1 MYKLKFSLFQYTNL
15 YISYKDTKF
24 HQIPLRNN
32 WDMSILSY
40 NYRLIYKI
48 KFFLF
53 QYTNLYISYNDTK
66 SDPIEKQLG
75 YANF

>member
-1 MYKLKFSLFQYTNL
+1 MYKFKYSLFQYTNL

-24 HQIPLRNN
+24 NQVPLRNN

-40 NYRLIYKI
+40 NYRLICKI

-66 SDPIEKQLG
+66 SAFIEK
-75 YANF
+75 